1 MKTLK
6 IDPTKIGNIKG
17 TPIERGKA
25 LAAKLASPSKP
36 AKLKPSKAKASAT
49 TKTSEKKTAKSQTT
63 AKAKREVAAFSIVP
77 VDKQTNYEKRFY
89 MRNFH
94 EKEDATHVAQRS
106 SHGIAS
112 ASEQCLAFMREVHSK
127 DAAKTHFKTS
137 DLILGITSFGPAY
150 GDSIRNAMRKLAKAG
165 IVKIHIITGKS
176 RAKYDFELLKFAP
189 DPNPKPERT
198 EPAK

>member
-6 IDPTKIGNIKG
+6 VDPKQIGNLKG
-17 TPIERGKA
+17 SPIERGKA

-49 TKTSEKKTAKSQTT
+49 AKTSEKKTAKSSETT

-106 SHGIAS
+106 SHGIAL
-112 ASEQCLAFMREVHSK
+112 ASEQCLKFMREIHSK
-127 DAAKTHFKTS
+127 DPTKVQFKTS
-137 DLILGITSFGPAY
+137 DLIQGIQSFGPAY
-150 GDSIRNAMRKLAKAG
+150 G
-165 IVKIHIITGKS
+165 
-176 RAKYDFELLKFAP
+176 
-189 DPNPKPERT
+189 PKNLG
-198 EPAK
+198 